1 MSVKQALFLFI
12 IVHIV
17 AIGLELLTGGTFDDA
32 RNTVASVALW
42 CALRGARE
50 DWVRS

>member
-1 MSVKQALFLFI
+1 MSVKQALFLFV
-12 IVHIV
+12 IVHIF
-17 AIGLELLTGGTFDDA
+17 AIGLELLTGGTVDDA
-32 RNTVASVALW
+32 TNTIAGVALW